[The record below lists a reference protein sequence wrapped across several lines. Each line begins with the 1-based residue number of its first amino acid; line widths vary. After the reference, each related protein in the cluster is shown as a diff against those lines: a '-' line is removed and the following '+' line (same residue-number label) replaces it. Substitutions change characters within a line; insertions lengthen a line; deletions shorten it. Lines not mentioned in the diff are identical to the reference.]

1 MSDTITNLIRI
12 PGVQARVVV
21 DADYHWRDLGALLAE
36 GFDGEQAE
44 LLDAFSAGLRG
55 KVSDGLMQLQY
66 VADVIRNH
74 PDEYDIEA
82 IRWLLSELLIRL
94 EETK

>member
-21 DADYHWRDLGALLAE
+21 DTDYHWRDLGALLAD

-44 LLDAFSAGLRG
+44 LLDTFSAGLRAKG
-55 KVSDGLMQLQY
+55 SDGLMQLQY
-66 VADVIRNH
+66 VADVILNN
-74 PDEYDIEA
+74 PDEYDIDV
-82 IRWLLSELLIRL
+82 IRWLLSELLTRL
-94 EETK
+94 ETS

>member
-1 MSDTITNLIRI
+1 MSAEYTNLIRI
-12 PGVQARVVV
+12 PGIKARVVV

-36 GFDGEQAE
+36 GYDAEQAE
-44 LLDAFSAGLRG
+44 LLDALSAGLRG

-66 VADVIRNH
+66 VADAIRNH
-74 PDEYDIEA
+74 PDEYDIDA

-94 EETK
+94 EEAT